1 MSEVLIVITTLPD
14 RASGERIAEALVTE
28 RVAACV
34 NILAECTSLY
44 TWQGKIE
51 RSSEVPLLIK
61 TTRSAYPQL
70 EQRLRELH
78 PYELPEI
85 IALPVAAGLPDYLN
99 WVVRE
104 TAATEV
110 TEVSKSN

>member
-1 MSEVLIVITTLPD
+1 
-14 RASGERIAEALVTE
+14 
-28 RVAACV
+28 
-34 NILAECTSLY
+34 
-44 TWQGKIE
+44 
-51 RSSEVPLLIK
+51 
-61 TTRSAYPQL
+61 
-70 EQRLRELH
+70 
-78 PYELPEI
+78 LPEI